1 MFLEVSPSLSRTR
14 TVLARDAPSNG
25 AVECT
30 VSAAR
35 ATGSERRSRN
45 MESDLDNREV
55 IYKKDRGGKR
65 WIRIN
70 ERGAGMQQLKR
81 ASTIKKT
88 PIMRNRIAKQRL
100 HVTVA
105 FHGTHRTLSAR
116 GGEATSRSLV
126 EVSSK
131 TIHFNQTH

>member
-1 MFLEVSPSLSRTR
+1 MSREVSPSWSRTR
-14 TVLARDAPSNG
+14 TVPARGA
-25 AVECT
+25 AVECN
-30 VSAAR
+30 VCGDDR
-35 ATGSERRSRN
+35 ATGSERRRRN
-45 MESDLDNREV
+45 IERDLDNREV

-88 PIMRNRIAKQRL
+88 PIVRNRIANRL

-116 GGEATSRSLV
+116 GGEATNRSGRGF
-126 EVSSK
+126 
-131 TIHFNQTH
+131 I